1 MVSILSILGLALYI
15 VNYYI
20 GWSLNSGTRPVS
32 KNVHRVIYTL
42 LILNLIFVV
51 FFADMESMGFTF
63 AGFSLGM
70 MLILPFGKKGS
81 MYHKIVSTLGLILY
95 LLFIIS

>member
-1 MVSILSILGLALYI
+1 MDSILAGFGLILYI
-15 VNYYI
+15 INYYI
-20 GWSLNSGTRPVS
+20 GWALNFGKRPVS
-32 KNVHRVIYTL
+32 KNIHQLIYTL
-42 LILNLIFVV
+42 LILVLIFVM
-51 FFADMESMGFTF
+51 FFTDMESMGFTF

-95 LLFIIS
+95 LLFIMS